1 MQPFSIVSL
10 SGQEMFSEINFSLF
24 LPLQNSN
31 VVYLETFCANSV
43 SGDGGTLH
51 RAAFSQNKENL
62 CLFTL
67 CLLPPLQTQYCELE
81 VRLLNIGILEVSRLL
96 VDFFLRPLR
105 PCDPGVAKKWTK
117 YLNIRIVKGVPEIL
131 IVLPSLKSKIFGF
144 SHWLLNWPRTSPAN
158 FWVHAQRKMAQ
169 NCPKR
174 HFFKNSSK
182 IGKRTKQMSFPSFW
196 GDIDVKK
203 LSPFFDLAE
212 QSSTFGHL
220 NIIGSFDDLDQKCQY
235 SGAQKKRRPLFHA
248 NIPPKWW
255 NRHLFCA
262 FTNFGWEISK
272 FQKLPFLDRF
282 EPFFFE
288 HWPKSWLE
296 MCWINLRASD

>member
-1 MQPFSIVSL
+1 
-10 SGQEMFSEINFSLF
+10 MFSEINFSLF

-158 FWVHAQRKMAQ
+158 FWVHAQRKTAQ

-174 HFFKNSSK
+174 ELFLTLLIIH
-182 IGKRTKQMSFPSFW
+182 P
-196 GDIDVKK
+196 K
-203 LSPFFDLAE
+203 LENGP
-212 QSSTFGHL
+212 
-220 NIIGSFDDLDQKCQY
+220 NKC
-235 SGAQKKRRPLFHA
+235 LFH
-248 NIPPKWW
+248 
-255 NRHLFCA
+255 H
-262 FTNFGWEISK
+262 FGGISTWK
-272 FQKLPFLDRF
+272 SCLRF
-282 EPFFFE
+282 SI
-288 HWPKSWLE
+288 WPNKVPLLGTWTL
-296 MCWINLRASD
+296 

>member
-1 MQPFSIVSL
+1 MHELIYFGKDVTLGGPLSLAWAKTNWSWSWRPNLFSIGAKSKTMQPFSIVSF

-105 PCDPGVAKKWTK
+105 PCDPGVAKK
-117 YLNIRIVKGVPEIL
+117 
-131 IVLPSLKSKIFGF
+131 
-144 SHWLLNWPRTSPAN
+144 
-158 FWVHAQRKMAQ
+158 
-169 NCPKR
+169 
-174 HFFKNSSK
+174 
-182 IGKRTKQMSFPSFW
+182 
-196 GDIDVKK
+196 
-203 LSPFFDLAE
+203 
-212 QSSTFGHL
+212 
-220 NIIGSFDDLDQKCQY
+220 
-235 SGAQKKRRPLFHA
+235 
-248 NIPPKWW
+248 
-255 NRHLFCA
+255 
-262 FTNFGWEISK
+262 
-272 FQKLPFLDRF
+272 
-282 EPFFFE
+282 
-288 HWPKSWLE
+288 
-296 MCWINLRASD
+296 